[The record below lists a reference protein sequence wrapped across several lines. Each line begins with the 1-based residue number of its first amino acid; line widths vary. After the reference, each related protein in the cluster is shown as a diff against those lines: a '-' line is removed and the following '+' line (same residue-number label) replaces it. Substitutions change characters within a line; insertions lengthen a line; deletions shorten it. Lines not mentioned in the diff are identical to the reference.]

1 MGETEDEEAPEVPE
15 TGKDGPFAWLSG
27 GTAFVKALAGLIGAV
42 TVLVGG
48 LVAAGILG
56 GDSGASTTDG
66 STSTRPTTQPGNDFS
81 DPPGLFQAVT
91 RPNGR
96 AYFED
101 AAMVMTALQPARPF
115 VHLAEIEAQRDVVV
129 KLSTRWLSGAR
140 DYGVGVLCRYQG
152 AGTYYLLAVLSDGR
166 FNVVR
171 YRGGEGRSLTGGI
184 KRSSAVD
191 DENDIEARCVGDS
204 TTILTLTVN
213 GTRVARVRDEDA
225 LESGSVG
232 LRVGSGEARITCR
245 FERFELDSI

>member
-1 MGETEDEEAPEVPE
+1 LGDTEDEGPPQEPEL
-15 TGKDGPFAWLSG
+15 GKDGPFGWLSG
-27 GTAFVKALAGLIGAV
+27 GTAFVKAVAGLIGAV
-42 TVLVGG
+42 TVLIGG
-48 LVAAGILG
+48 LAAAGVLD
-56 GDSGASTTDG
+56 GDSEATTTGGSTT
-66 STSTRPTTQPGNDFS
+66 TSSTTQAGDDFS

-115 VHLAEIEAQRDVVV
+115 VHLAEIDAQRDVVV

-166 FNVVR
+166 YNVVR

-184 KRSSAVD
+184 QRSSAIG
-191 DENDIEARCVGDS
+191 DENDVEARCVGDR

-213 GTRVARVRDEDA
+213 GAQVARVRDEDA

>member
-1 MGETEDEEAPEVPE
+1 MGDTEDEEAPEVPE
-15 TGKDGPFAWLSG
+15 PGKDGPFGWLSG

-42 TVLVGG
+42 TVLIGG

-56 GDSGASTTDG
+56 GDSEATTTSLSETSTTTSPGDG
-66 STSTRPTTQPGNDFS
+66 FS

-91 RPNGR
+91 RPHGR
-96 AYFED
+96 AYFDE

-129 KLSTRWLSGAR
+129 RLSTRWLSGAR

-166 FNVVR
+166 YNVVR

-184 KRSSAVD
+184 QRSSAVE
-191 DENDIEARCVGDS
+191 DENDVEARCVGDS

-213 GTRVARVRDEDA
+213 GTQVARVRDEDA

>member
-1 MGETEDEEAPEVPE
+1 LGDTEDEGAPEVPE
-15 TGKDGPFAWLSG
+15 LGKDGPFAWLSG

-42 TVLVGG
+42 AVLVGG
-48 LVAAGILG
+48 LAAAGVLG
-56 GDSGASTTDG
+56 GDSEATTTSG
-66 STSTRPTTQPGNDFS
+66 STTQPGNDFS

-91 RPNGR
+91 RPHGR

-101 AAMVMTALQPARPF
+101 AAMVVTALQPARPF
-115 VHLAEIEAQRDVVV
+115 VHLAEIEAERDVAVRI
-129 KLSTRWLSGAR
+129 STRWLSGAR

-166 FNVVR
+166 YNVVR
-171 YRGGEGRSLTGGI
+171 YRGGEGRSLTRGI
-184 KRSSAVD
+184 QRSSAVD

-204 TTILTLTVN
+204 TTILTLSVN
-213 GTRVARVRDEDA
+213 GTQIARVRDEDA

-245 FERFELDSI
+245 FERFVLRSL